1 MLQLQDLIRA
11 AAAQERTDPGE
22 QLRKRKRL
30 HQIVVSATVESV
42 HPIVHGVLGRQD
54 KHGRLEPMLA
64 KRREDLQAV
73 APRQH
78 RIQNH
83 KIERLVIYEEKPFLP
98 RARDVDVIVLRL
110 EPFTKGLRNLPLV
123 LDDQDTHSTQKYS
136 GPPGAAAPDMNVRD
150 SSVAPTRSKIMI
162 VIGSQDITDAH
173 VTKEAQAMRR
183 TITFALIVYFIS
195 AVIPFPA
202 LAQPGPAT
210 GRETLARELRNT
222 WLPLEGGMTVSRSEG
237 TPISAKYEIDN
248 GTFQL
253 SVYTLQGDRFSEVIV
268 DYSVGTVMKVGV
280 ITDSGDL
287 AAAQNQKE
295 IMARAT
301 RTLEAAT
308 AEVVRTNPGYRA
320 VSAMPGLHDGRPVV
334 EIILVNGTD
343 WRTVF
348 GSLD

>member
-1 MLQLQDLIRA
+1 
-11 AAAQERTDPGE
+11 
-22 QLRKRKRL
+22 
-30 HQIVVSATVESV
+30 
-42 HPIVHGVLGRQD
+42 
-54 KHGRLEPMLA
+54 
-64 KRREDLQAV
+64 
-73 APRQH
+73 
-78 RIQNH
+78 
-83 KIERLVIYEEKPFLP
+83 
-98 RARDVDVIVLRL
+98 
-110 EPFTKGLRNLPLV
+110 
-123 LDDQDTHSTQKYS
+123 
-136 GPPGAAAPDMNVRD
+136 
-150 SSVAPTRSKIMI
+150 MI
-162 VIGSQDITDAH
+162 VIGSQDIPDAH

-183 TITFALIVYFIS
+183 AITFALIVFFIS
-195 AVIPFPA
+195 AAIPFPA

-210 GRETLARELRNT
+210 GREPLAREVRNA
-222 WLPLEGGMTVSRSEG
+222 WLPLEGGMAVSRSEG

-253 SVYTLQGDRFSEVIV
+253 SVYTLDGDRFSEVII
-268 DYSVGTVMKVGV
+268 DYSVGTVMKVDV

-287 AAAQNQKE
+287 AAAQSQKE

-320 VSAMPGLHDGRPVV
+320 VSAMPGLHGGRPVV

>member
-1 MLQLQDLIRA
+1 
-11 AAAQERTDPGE
+11 
-22 QLRKRKRL
+22 
-30 HQIVVSATVESV
+30 
-42 HPIVHGVLGRQD
+42 
-54 KHGRLEPMLA
+54 
-64 KRREDLQAV
+64 
-73 APRQH
+73 
-78 RIQNH
+78 
-83 KIERLVIYEEKPFLP
+83 
-98 RARDVDVIVLRL
+98 
-110 EPFTKGLRNLPLV
+110 
-123 LDDQDTHSTQKYS
+123 
-136 GPPGAAAPDMNVRD
+136 
-150 SSVAPTRSKIMI
+150 MI
-162 VIGSQDITDAH
+162 VIGSQDIPDAH

-183 TITFALIVYFIS
+183 TITFALIVYFIF
-195 AVIPFPA
+195 AAIPFPA

-210 GRETLARELRNT
+210 GREALARELRNT

-268 DYSVGTVMKVGV
+268 DYSVGTVMKVDV
-280 ITDSGDL
+280 ITDSEDL
-287 AAAQNQKE
+287 VAAQNQKE

-301 RTLEAAT
+301 RTLDAAT